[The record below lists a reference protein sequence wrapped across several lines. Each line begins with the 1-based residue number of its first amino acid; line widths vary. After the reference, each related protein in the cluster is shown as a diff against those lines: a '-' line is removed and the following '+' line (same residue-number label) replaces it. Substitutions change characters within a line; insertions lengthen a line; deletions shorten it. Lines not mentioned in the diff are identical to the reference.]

1 MGRKT
6 QRSMILEHPRY
17 KKIAKMLLAEK
28 EPVRSIAKKFDVS
41 KSVLFRVRN
50 ELRKKKAAEAPEIP
64 KSTRLRS
71 EAKYWHMEAQRR
83 GNDPD
88 IKRRAAM
95 REKEADD
102 LEDTE
107 DFLLCLDERIGE
119 SDDGDPKEPRIR
131 DELNRLDLAIKR
143 RLDGLADGA
152 RRPQELIRFMA
163 EREVLVQRFR
173 EVLEARQEWRRFHRG
188 RWKEKIKQRL
198 AEQARAPQ
206 ARAGTPLLKV
216 ADRRPF

>member
-6 QRSMILEHPRY
+6 QRSIILEHPRY

-50 ELRKKKAAEAPEIP
+50 ELRKKKEADAPEVP

-71 EAKYWHMEAQRR
+71 EAKYWHMQAGRR
-83 GNDPD
+83 GDPD
-88 IKRRAAM
+88 LKRRAVM

-107 DFLLCLDERIGE
+107 DYILCLNERIGE
-119 SDDGDPKEPRIR
+119 SDDDGPKEPRIR
-131 DELNRLDLAIKR
+131 DELSRLDLGIKR

-152 RRPQELIRFMA
+152 RKPQELIRFLA

-173 EVLEARQEWRRFHRG
+173 EILEARQEWRRFHRD
-188 RWKEKIKQRL
+188 RWKQNMRQRL
-198 AEQARAPQ
+198 AEQSKAPQ
-206 ARAGTPLLKV
+206 ALAR
-216 ADRRPF
+216 